1 MNNSKIFL
9 IFREIKVGSLI
20 AVYDNFLSYE
30 LINRIENEINALN
43 VEEYHK
49 VKFLFNWLP
58 NEIIKEKNVI
68 KYSENISGKLFSNL
82 SKDIRANIAI
92 KYGFDACDTQI
103 HFDNKSLLN
112 IVVPIFMRELKDSG
126 LVIFPLFPSFL
137 LRPFL
142 KFKLISKII
151 RKNKLIKVLLRAK
164 HIKYET
170 NKGYIFKGSKLAH
183 GVFFKPLSQDSL
195 RAVLTINFRKF

>member
-1 MNNSKIFL
+1 MS
-9 IFREIKVGSLI
+9 SLV

-30 LINRIENEINALN
+30 LIIRIKNEINNLD
-43 VEEYHK
+43 VEDYNK
-49 VKFLFNWLP
+49 VKSLLNWLP

-68 KYSENISGKLFSNL
+68 KYSENISGKIFSIL

-92 KYGFDACDTQI
+92 KYGFDSFDTQI

-126 LVIFPLFPSFL
+126 LVIFPSLPSIL

-142 KFKLISKII
+142 KFKFISKII
-151 RKNKLIKVLLRAK
+151 RKNKLIMFLFKAQ

-183 GVFFKPLSQDSL
+183 GVFYRPFSQDSL
-195 RAVLTINFRKF
+195 RAVLTINFRKY

>member
-1 MNNSKIFL
+1 MS
-9 IFREIKVGSLI
+9 STI
-20 AVYDNFLSYE
+20 AVYDNFLSYQ
-30 LINRIENEINALN
+30 LIKRIKNEINNLN
-43 VEEYHK
+43 VEDYKK
-49 VKFLFNWLP
+49 VKSLLNWLP

-68 KYSENISGKLFSNL
+68 QYSETISGKLFSDL

-92 KYGFDACDTQI
+92 KYGFDSFYTQI

-126 LVIFPLFPSFL
+126 LVIFPIFPSIL

-142 KFKLISKII
+142 KFKFISRII
-151 RKNKLIKVLLRAK
+151 RKNKLMMILFKAQ

-170 NKGYIFKGSKLAH
+170 NKGYIFKGSQLAH
-183 GVFFKPLSQDSL
+183 GVFYSPLSPSSL
-195 RAVLTINFRKF
+195 RAVLTINFRKN